1 MLPVADG
8 VCKTLRPDDLSKK
21 EEALI
26 ARERERLG
34 YDELAE
40 RVRQARDAVLGNFTN
55 RARAF
60 AEDEGGTSSDQ
71 EDGPVEKT
79 GTMGDMREAR
89 NASRS
94 LQELLSRATRGATDK
109 LLAQLEGLLV
119 SRLRKANETITLQ
132 KEFPSQ
138 PSLSI

>member
-1 MLPVADG
+1 MSPFEVTGLMFLSMLFLMGAGP
-8 VCKTLRPDDLSKK
+8 K
-21 EEALI
+21 EK
-26 ARERERLG
+26 ERLG

-94 LQELLSRATRGATDK
+94 LQELLT
-109 LLAQLEGLLV
+109 Q
-119 SRLRKANETITLQ
+119 
-132 KEFPSQ
+132 
-138 PSLSI
+138 